1 MDMDS
6 TNVATEAV
14 VEIVPGPAKEQRPPQ
29 KRRER
34 VRNSIGVLVETLR
47 IFEAVREAAE
57 EEEQKEQSP
66 KTSEDEAEVLEDKIQ
81 ILSDS
86 TSSGRVTRKR
96 KFFSSNLILQSD
108 STSPGR
114 GTRQRKPRKKKKKK
128 VPEEVDHPNLL
139 KYWSRRYQLFSKFD
153 GGIQLDQESW
163 FSVTPEEIA
172 KHVAERCRQ
181 CDVVVDAFC
190 GAGGNTIQFALN
202 CRRVIAVDIDPAKI
216 LLAAN
221 NARVYGVQDKIEF
234 ICADFMQVAAS
245 LKADAIFLSPPWGG
259 PDYTQKQVFNLEDLS
274 CVDAKEMFKVAKAVS
289 ENVVMYMPRNTNR
302 KQLMSLAGV
311 GNLVEIEQSVFR
323 GKVVALTA
331 YFGKLIDSNF

>member
-1 MDMDS
+1 MDVDGM
-6 TNVATEAV
+6 NVAAEAV

-66 KTSEDEAEVLEDKIQ
+66 KTSEDEAEVIEDK
-81 ILSDS
+81 
-86 TSSGRVTRKR
+86 
-96 KFFSSNLILQSD
+96 SD
-108 STSPGR
+108 STSPDR
-114 GTRQRKPRKKKKKK
+114 GTRKRKQRKKKKKN
-128 VPEEVDHPNLL
+128 VPEEVDHPGLH
-139 KYWSRRYQLFSKFD
+139 KYWTRRYQLFSKFD
-153 GGIQLDQESW
+153 EGIQLDQESW

-216 LLAAN
+216 LLATN

-234 ICADFMQVAAS
+234 ICADFMQVAAT

-274 CVDAKEMFKVAKAVS
+274 CVDAKEMFKVAKTVS
-289 ENVVMYMPRNTNR
+289 ENVIMYMPRNTNR

-323 GKVVALTA
+323 SKVVALTA

>member
-81 ILSDS
+81 IL
-86 TSSGRVTRKR
+86 
-96 KFFSSNLILQSD
+96 SD